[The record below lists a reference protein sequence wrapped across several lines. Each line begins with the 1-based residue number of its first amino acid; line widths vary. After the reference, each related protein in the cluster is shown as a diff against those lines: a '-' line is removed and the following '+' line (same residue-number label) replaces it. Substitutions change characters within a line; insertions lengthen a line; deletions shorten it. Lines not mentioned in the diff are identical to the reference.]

1 MASEPALAAPAGTDF
16 AHEYD
21 VRAWVPDFTGSLAE
35 WTARAG
41 FARATHPGLFDLRYG
56 PAEAETLDLFLPSG
70 LGPHPLLVF
79 LHGGFWRR
87 LHKDDF
93 SWVAPPYVDRG
104 VAVAVVNYGLAPGT
118 TLEDIVGQVR
128 RSLVWL
134 YRSADRYGIDRRR
147 IVVGGHSAG
156 GHLACMALATDW
168 SVEAAGL
175 PSTMLAAGFALSPLA
190 DLAPLAAVP
199 ALHAD
204 LDFNPSRIADL
215 SPCRL
220 SPATS
225 ASVLGAVGGRESPE
239 FHRQLGMLARTWAPV
254 WGGTVSMPDDDHLS
268 LCDAFATPSSPLF
281 GRSLAL
287 LRGLPG

>member
-16 AHEYD
+16 AHQYD
-21 VRAWVPDFTGSLAE
+21 VRAWVPDFAGSLAE

-41 FARATHPGLFDLRYG
+41 FARATHPGLLDLRYG
-56 PAEAETLDLFLPSG
+56 PAEAETLDLFLPAG
-70 LGPHPLLVF
+70 DGPHPLLVF

-118 TLEDIVGQVR
+118 TLEDIVSQVR
-128 RSLVWL
+128 RSVAWL
-134 YRSADRYGIDRRR
+134 YRGADRYRIDRRR

-156 GHLACMALATDW
+156 GHLAAMALATNW
-168 SVEAAGL
+168 PAAANDL
-175 PSTMLAAGFALSPLA
+175 PAELLAGGIALSPLA

-199 ALHAD
+199 VLHAD
-204 LDFNPSRIADL
+204 LDFTPSRVAGL

-225 ASVLGAVGGRESPE
+225 APVLGAVGGRESPE
-239 FHRQLGMLARTWAPV
+239 FHRQLGMLAWAWAPV
-254 WGGTVSMPDDDHLS
+254 WRGTASMPDHDHLS
-268 LCDAFATPSSPLF
+268 LCDAFATPSSLLF
-281 GRSLAL
+281 RRSLAL
-287 LRGLPG
+287 LQGLPC